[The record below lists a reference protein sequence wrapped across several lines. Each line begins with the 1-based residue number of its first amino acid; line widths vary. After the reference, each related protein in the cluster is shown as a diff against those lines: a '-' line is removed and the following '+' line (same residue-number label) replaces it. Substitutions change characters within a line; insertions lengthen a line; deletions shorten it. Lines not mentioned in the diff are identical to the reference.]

1 MGCVPRRALNLAPHL
16 IRVERSRHPRPD
28 FCAQLPAFSDA
39 PSCNT
44 AFEICGQETASC
56 EYQVDAE
63 TAVEGEV
70 NQDALGL
77 C

>member
-16 IRVERSRHPRPD
+16 IRAERSRHPRPD

-63 TAVEGEV
+63 TTVEGEV